1 MRTALREVM
10 RALIADDDPEFL
22 DLIAGALE
30 QVCGD
35 VVCAASGS
43 ELLAELADGAPFD
56 VVITD
61 VSMPGMT
68 GLQAMHAARTA
79 GLPCPVVIM
88 TALRDRKTTAQVV
101 ALGGRVALLYK
112 PFSISALR
120 VALGACLGVALRT
133 MQPPS

>member
-1 MRTALREVM
+1 M

-43 ELLAELADGAPFD
+43 ELLEELADGAPFD

-68 GLQAMHAARTA
+68 GLEAMHAARTA

-88 TALRDRKTTAQVV
+88 TALRDRRTMAQTI

-112 PFSISALR
+112 PFSIGALR
-120 VALGACLGVALRT
+120 IALGACLGST
-133 MQPPS
+133 MCAAYPLS